1 VSIREICGRTSIF
14 PQNARNARIFTKTA
28 SGGAAVSA
36 APINKMVLLTRM
48 VHLYYD
54 GALLALASGKAERR
68 QVHPLKDG
76 SVGMARMPYP
86 PKKQTKVL
94 E

>member
-1 VSIREICGRTSIF
+1 
-14 PQNARNARIFTKTA
+14 
-28 SGGAAVSA
+28 
-36 APINKMVLLTRM
+36 M

-76 SVGMARMPYP
+76 SVGMSRMPYP

>member
-1 VSIREICGRTSIF
+1 
-14 PQNARNARIFTKTA
+14 
-28 SGGAAVSA
+28 
-36 APINKMVLLTRM
+36 M
-48 VHLYYD
+48 VHL
-54 GALLALASGKAERR
+54 R

-86 PKKQTKVL
+86 PKKNKKVL